1 MQYYEQTAPP
11 RILVIGDDEK
21 LYDDINSRIAR
32 YFDTINLAVKVDLV
46 PSIERAL
53 LQMKYYD
60 YDIALVSCVPA
71 VDESGLDLPELLDQR
86 KLEFPVIIIAGESDD
101 ADAEKAVKAG
111 AADFLMNDE
120 TALARL
126 PETVDKNI
134 LKSRAAKERKRLSRN
149 LTDKN
154 LELKNMNETLARQ
167 SIRFLKVKKV
177 QERERRKLESLLNSM
192 TDGVMFVNSRGDIDI
207 LNPAARRIFR
217 VDEGS
222 RELNFDDMR
231 VLAGF
236 DLLDIGPGE
245 EAPAVIFK
253 RDYKVCAM
261 DVEEGDKARGRMLVF
276 RDVAREREMEMLKA
290 EFQSMISHELRT
302 PLTAIAGSVENFL
315 RGNLGEVT
323 KEQAEFLKMIN
334 RNVDRQMALIDD
346 MLDLAKLEA
355 KMMAP
360 EMSRIDPEKTAAI
373 SRTNFHYAYEEKG
386 LAFSMEA
393 ADSLPM
399 ITADERMLGQIL
411 DNLLSNALKFTPKG
425 GTVKLEV
432 RKGYDNDEKTPEEE
446 KTVVFSVTDSG
457 IGVRDEEKE
466 KIFDSYYQADS
477 SSRREFSGTGL
488 GLAICLKMTKLHSG
502 TLICSD
508 PEDHAGAR
516 FSLTLPVNGAVPK
529 TVMIIGSDTEDRKLD
544 EEVLGRDFHL
554 VTVDSGKGADK
565 KIAAVLPQLV
575 LMDYHVPAM
584 DGFEIF
590 GRMKKLPATAKIPVI
605 FVSGRMTE
613 QEKIMALK
621 MGASDFV
628 PRPYSAGEFLARVKR
643 VVDAG

>member
-1 MQYYEQTAPP
+1 MHYYEQTAPP
-11 RILVIGDDEK
+11 RLLVIGEDEK
-21 LYDDINSRIAR
+21 LHDTINGRLAR
-32 YFDTINLAVKVDLV
+32 YFDRINLTVKVDRV

-60 YDIALVSCVPA
+60 YDLALVSCVPSG
-71 VDESGLDLPELLDQR
+71 DESGLDLPELLEQR

-101 ADAEKAVKAG
+101 VDAEEAVKAG

-120 TALARL
+120 AALARL

-192 TDGVMFVNSRGDIDI
+192 TDGVMFVNSRGDIDM
-207 LNPAARRIFR
+207 LNPAVRRIFR
-217 VDEGS
+217 VDKGS
-222 RELNFDDMR
+222 LELDFDDMR

-245 EAPAVIFK
+245 EAAAVIFK
-253 RDYKVCAM
+253 KDYKIRAM

-276 RDVAREREMEMLKA
+276 RDVAREREMERLKA

-323 KEQAEFLKMIN
+323 KEQKEFLKMIN
-334 RNVDRQMALIDD
+334 RNVDRQMSLIDD

-360 EMSRIDPEKTAAI
+360 EMSGIDPEKIAAI
-373 SRTNFHYAYEEKG
+373 SCTNFHYAFEEKG
-386 LAFSMEA
+386 LAFSMKA
-393 ADSLPM
+393 ADNLPM

-425 GTVKLEV
+425 GTVKLEL
-432 RKGYDNDEKTPEEE
+432 RKGYDDENTPEEE

-466 KIFDSYYQADS
+466 KIFDSYYQSDS

-508 PEDHAGAR
+508 PENLAGAR
-516 FSLTLPVNGAVPK
+516 FSLTLPVTGAVLK

-643 VVDAG
+643 AVDAQ